1 MAKKISCPLCGKQVT
16 TDLIR
21 PTFWIDKVL
30 WKELSRKHPE
40 WNPLSGAC
48 ALCFQDALLVTLLK
62 KRKATLQESVQNI
75 WPIDAKAAF
84 GVLPTS
90 LRMRSDPH
98 YAGNGITIA
107 FLDSGFYPHSDLIR
121 PLNRIRAW
129 VDVSQKPHAVKYF
142 ESKHRPDW
150 PGWKDRAAY
159 QWHGMMTSCVA
170 AGNGWISHG
179 FYRGIASDAELVL
192 VQVAGPKGKIG
203 NESILHGL
211 EWIAQNGKDL
221 GIKVVN
227 ISLGGDRD
235 FSADGKTVDNAVSAL
250 VNMDITVVAASGND
264 GIRQLVPPATAP
276 AAITVGGIDDT
287 NLFDRQEVE
296 LWHSNYGS
304 TVEGCNKPEFVAP
317 SIYVVA
323 PMLPGTPT
331 ARHATRLFKR
341 RDQGENVTSEMQEAM
356 LVTPHYKH
364 VDGTSFAAPLV
375 SGVIACMLEA
385 NPSLTPDRI
394 KELLLKAAWNVPGA
408 RRERQGAG
416 AIDAGKAIALAVWDR
431 KQILADA
438 QLPPV
443 ISETEITYLLHD
455 SQAYKVEVF
464 GNWNNWRSPGISAI
478 QIQPSIWHAKQTRLA
493 PGRYWYK
500 FRLDGSQWMSD
511 PANPRKSVD
520 RSGRINSVLIV
531 P

>member
-1 MAKKISCPLCGKQVT
+1 MVTKNGCPLCGKQVAAG
-16 TDLIR
+16 LIR
-21 PTFWIDKVL
+21 ATFWMDKVL

-40 WNPLSGAC
+40 WTPLLGAC
-48 ALCFQDALLVTLLK
+48 AVCFQDALLITLLK
-62 KRKATLQESVQNI
+62 KRNASLQESVQEV

-84 GVLPTS
+84 GVLPTP

-98 YAGNGITIA
+98 HTGKGITIA

-129 VDVSQKPHAVKYF
+129 VDVSQKVQAARYF
-142 ESKHRPDW
+142 ESKDKPEW
-150 PGWKDRAAY
+150 PGWNDRAAY

-170 AGNGWISHG
+170 AGSGWISHG

-192 VQVAGPKGKIG
+192 VQVAGPKGKID
-203 NESILHGL
+203 NESILRGL
-211 EWIAQNGKDL
+211 QWITQNGKNV

-227 ISLGGDRD
+227 ISLGGDRN
-235 FSADGKTVDNAVSAL
+235 FSADAKTVDDAVSAL
-250 VNMDITVVAASGND
+250 VNMDITVVTASGND

-304 TVEGCNKPEFVAP
+304 TVEGLSKPELVAP
-317 SIYVVA
+317 SIWVVA

-341 RDQGENVTSEMQEAM
+341 RNQGENVAREMQEAK
-356 LVTPHYKH
+356 LLTPHYKH
-364 VDGTSFAAPLV
+364 VDGTSFAAPLI
-375 SGVIACMLEA
+375 SSVIACMLQA
-385 NPSLTPDRI
+385 NRSLTPDRI

-408 RRERQGAG
+408 PRERQGAG
-416 AIDAGKAIALAVWDR
+416 AIEAGKAVALAVWDR

-443 ISETEITYLLHD
+443 ISETEITYLLQD
-455 SQAYKVEVF
+455 SQACKVEVF

-478 QIQPSIWHAKQTRLA
+478 QIQPGIWHAQQPRLA

>member
-1 MAKKISCPLCGKQVT
+1 MCK
-16 TDLIR
+16 
-21 PTFWIDKVL
+21 
-30 WKELSRKHPE
+30 
-40 WNPLSGAC
+40 
-48 ALCFQDALLVTLLK
+48 
-62 KRKATLQESVQNI
+62 
-75 WPIDAKAAF
+75 
-84 GVLPTS
+84 LP
-90 LRMRSDPH
+90 
-98 YAGNGITIA
+98 
-107 FLDSGFYPHSDLIR
+107 
-121 PLNRIRAW
+121 
-129 VDVSQKPHAVKYF
+129 
-142 ESKHRPDW
+142 
-150 PGWKDRAAY
+150 
-159 QWHGMMTSCVA
+159 
-170 AGNGWISHG
+170 
-179 FYRGIASDAELVL
+179 
-192 VQVAGPKGKIG
+192 GPKGKIG

-235 FSADGKTVDNAVSAL
+235 FSADAKTVDNAVSAL
-250 VNMDITVVAASGND
+250 VNMDITVVTASGND

-304 TVEGCNKPEFVAP
+304 TVEGRSKPEFVAP

-341 RDQGENVTSEMQEAM
+341 RDQGENVTREMQEAM

-375 SGVIACMLEA
+375 SGVIAGMLEA

-408 RRERQGAG
+408 PRERQGAG

-431 KQILADA
+431 KQILSDA

-443 ISETEITYLLHD
+443 ISETEITYLLQD
-455 SQAYKVEVF
+455 SQAYKVDVF
-464 GNWNNWRSPGISAI
+464 GNWNNWRSPISAT
-478 QIQPSIWHAKQTRLA
+478 QIQLSMWHAKQTRLA

-520 RSGRINSVLIV
+520 RNGRINSVLIV